1 MPEAPIAIISGWDGG
16 LGRGHIQ
23 RMASLLDHLVRRTD
37 MPAVLLAERPPDFF
51 PEDLRR
57 HVRPASRGR
66 VALFVRD
73 MRDSTAE
80 EIRLLKKTAPVLC
93 VDDLGPGRDLADRA
107 VDLLP
112 NPARSDR
119 HPDGGLF
126 LYGYSFCTAL
136 SKLGDA
142 VIPKTIDCAIY
153 PGAMSSDDDVRVL
166 LSLVPD
172 GSACAVLRGRDSFL
186 RRGTYVKEI
195 GQDEYARL
203 LLSSRLLI
211 SHFGISLYEA
221 RAARCRPVA
230 LNPTEYHSNLCDIA
244 PAELGIKNLGTR
256 DTFDPSAAAATIR
269 EILAEPS
276 VGEVSASLVHSAV
289 RENLDRFC
297 ALLRTML

>member
-23 RMASLLDHLVRRTD
+23 RMASLLDHLVHRTD
-37 MPAVLLAERPPDFF
+37 MPAVLIAGRPPDFF

-57 HVRPASRGR
+57 YVLPAPAGR

-80 EIRLLKKTAPVLC
+80 EIRLLQKTAPVLC

-112 NPARSDR
+112 NPARPDR
-119 HPDGGLF
+119 LPDGGLF
-126 LYGYSFCTAL
+126 LHGYGFRTAL
-136 SKLGDA
+136 AALGDA
-142 VIPKTIDCAIY
+142 VVPKTIDCVVYA
-153 PGAMSSDDDVRVL
+153 GAASSDDDARRL
-166 LSLVPD
+166 LALVPD
-172 GSACAVLRGRDSFL
+172 DSACAVFRGRGSFL
-186 RRGTYVKEI
+186 RRGSSVKAI
-195 GQDEYARL
+195 GQDGYARL

-221 RAARCRPVA
+221 RAALCRPVA

-244 PAELGIKNLGTR
+244 PEELGIVNLGTR
-256 DTFDPSAAAATIR
+256 DSLDPSAAAAAIR
-269 EILAEPS
+269 EILAEPP
-276 VGEVSASLVHSAV
+276 VGEVSASAVYSAV